1 METRKRLQKLLLAA
15 VATALAPG
23 VAHAGTIVGKA
34 TLEGGGSSALGAGT
48 ELESSGVGT
57 TGVA

>member
-34 TLEGGGSSALGAGT
+34 TL
-48 ELESSGVGT
+48 
-57 TGVA
+57 